1 LPDGGELIVQSSI
14 AKALQQSFSNVRVF
28 VSVMDY
34 GFHFL
39 ASTSPIPQAT
49 ASTLASRMPA
59 RAAADMM
66 EWGPE
71 SSPERQFVLALSKEV
86 PLDQMIQQFPNAP
99 VMEDDRPINEYYY
112 LRHRP
117 AIFGRMLSGSSGS
130 GTVAQR

>member
-1 LPDGGELIVQSSI
+1 
-14 AKALQQSFSNVRVF
+14 
-28 VSVMDY
+28 
-34 GFHFL
+34 
-39 ASTSPIPQAT
+39 
-49 ASTLASRMPA
+49 
-59 RAAADMM
+59 M